1 MSVHAVL
8 IATAKVR
15 PGSES
20 AFSAWQ
26 ARHSALISKFPGFI
40 SSDMIPPTSG
50 KPGDQWT
57 IILNFES
64 EGSLDAWKESAER
77 GQSLGEVVPLLE
89 GGDFGETIKTDAS
102 GEAPGAN
109 VTEVIFSKIRPG
121 MADQYRA
128 WVERI
133 QTAQAKYPGYRG
145 MYLQPPPA
153 GKDDGHWTT
162 ILRYDTAA
170 HLEAWMNAPER
181 RELLA
186 ESKAFIE
193 SEELMRLA
201 TAFPGWVP
209 IDPMTGKGPP
219 NWKTAMLVLL
229 GLFPIVM
236 LELKF
241 LSPNLSAL
249 GIQASLATFIGN
261 SISVAVTSFF
271 TMPWCVRWFGWW
283 LFPEK
288 GLEKRL
294 TANGL
299 AILGLLYAVEIIAL
313 WWLLP
318 W

>member
-1 MSVHAVL
+1 
-8 IATAKVR
+8 
-15 PGSES
+15 
-20 AFSAWQ
+20 
-26 ARHSALISKFPGFI
+26 
-40 SSDMIPPTSG
+40 MIPPASG

-57 IILNFES
+57 IILNFDS
-64 EGSLDAWKESAER
+64 EDSLDAWQKSTER
-77 GQSLGEVVPLLE
+77 GQILGQVAPLLE

-102 GEAPGAN
+102 GEAPGGN

-121 MADQYRA
+121 MADRYRA

-133 QTAQAKYPGYRG
+133 QAAQARYPGYRG

-153 GKDDGHWTT
+153 GREDGHWTT

-186 ESKAFIE
+186 ESEAFIE

-229 GLFPIVM
+229 GLFPVVM

-241 LSPNLSAL
+241 LSPNLSLARHPRLARDLHRQLHQRRGHELLHHAVVRAVVRLVAL
-249 GIQASLATFIGN
+249 SGKGIGKTPYHQGTRHPRPSLRGRNYRPVAASAVVVAMGSLRLSGVLFALLRD
-261 SISVAVTSFF
+261 SV
-271 TMPWCVRWFGWW
+271 
-283 LFPEK
+283 
-288 GLEKRL
+288 
-294 TANGL
+294 
-299 AILGLLYAVEIIAL
+299 
-313 WWLLP
+313 
-318 W
+318 

>member
-15 PGSES
+15 PGAES
-20 AFSAWQ
+20 AFSSWQ

-40 SSDMIPPTSG
+40 SSDMIPPASG
-50 KPGDQWT
+50 KQGDQWT

-64 EGSLDAWKESAER
+64 ENSLDAWKESPER
-77 GQSLGEVVPLLE
+77 GQILGEVVPLLE

-121 MADQYRA
+121 MADRYRA

-153 GKDDGHWTT
+153 GKEDRHWTT

-201 TAFPGWVP
+201 TAFPGWCP
-209 IDPMTGKGPP
+209 
-219 NWKTAMLVLL
+219 
-229 GLFPIVM
+229 
-236 LELKF
+236 
-241 LSPNLSAL
+241 
-249 GIQASLATFIGN
+249 
-261 SISVAVTSFF
+261 SI
-271 TMPWCVRWFGWW
+271 R
-283 LFPEK
+283 
-288 GLEKRL
+288 
-294 TANGL
+294 
-299 AILGLLYAVEIIAL
+299 
-313 WWLLP
+313 
-318 W
+318 